1 MENYSFNAYLD
12 EKNTITIVTDKES
25 SFKIN
30 EAFLPSFFAYRHNQ
44 YFIYKAHV
52 ELDFNHTYILTDD
65 FNRTCKLKIRYFV
78 KEDSFDEMFYYDN
91 DDLGATY
98 NKEHTIFKLWAP
110 IASKVILHYEI
121 NNNEYEVN
129 MIKQDKGVFEIKI
142 NGDLAH
148 ALYYY
153 KVCNNDVEQITL
165 DPYAYSSNANSKKSA
180 VIDLSLINTN
190 GDTNSL
196 KEIKNINEAII
207 YELSVRDFSIS
218 GALGEDCGTF
228 KAFLKTGIKDENN
241 NSIGIDHIKNLG
253 VTHIQLMP
261 ILDFVTVN
269 EIDIKEKYNW
279 GYDPFCYNSL
289 EGSYCSNPHDPYCR
303 IKEAK
308 EMIDFLHQNGLRVV
322 LDVVFNHTYSLIDS
336 IYNKIVPNYYYL
348 MDRNGN
354 YSNGSY
360 CGNDIDSTRK
370 MVYKYIVD
378 MCVRY
383 VTLYKID
390 GLRFDLMGILTKDL
404 IMEVYKKCK
413 AINPSFII
421 YGEGWNMPSMLPEYK
436 RASLNNANQIPSI
449 GFFNDYFRD
458 ITSGKSFNNFSN
470 IGGYLT
476 GNIDKWYD
484 FLKAMRGSIE
494 NGCYFL
500 NPTSSINYV
509 ECHDNFT
516 LFDKLIITNPNNTE
530 EERNRIQLCCLAAT
544 ILAQGTPFIHA
555 GSEFNRTKKGNG
567 NSYNSGDK
575 INMLKWENVDK
586 YAANI
591 KAVKDFIKIRK
602 SFKCFNLTDRK
613 TILNSID
620 GQILNNCVLLITY
633 ATADDFV
640 LLVFN
645 PTNVKQKISLNGD
658 YKLYA
663 NQYGF
668 VKESDTT
675 FNSFKIQPYSFMM
688 FTK

>member
-25 SFKIN
+25 SFTIN
-30 EAFLPSFFAYRHNQ
+30 EAFLPSYFTYKHNQ
-44 YFIYKAHV
+44 YYIYKAHIDI
-52 ELDFNHTYILTDD
+52 DFNDTYILQDD
-65 FNRTCKLKIRYFV
+65 FNRSCKLKVRYFV
-78 KEDSFDEMFYYDN
+78 KEDSFDEMFYYDKN
-91 DDLGATY
+91 DLGANYT
-98 NKEHTIFKLWAP
+98 KEFTIFKIWAP
-110 IASKVILHYEI
+110 IASKVILNYEI
-121 NNNEYEVN
+121 DGEEFEVN
-129 MIKQDKGVFEIKI
+129 MNKKEKGIFEIKVD
-142 NGDLAH
+142 GDLKN
-148 ALYYY
+148 ALYFY
-153 KVCNNDVEQITL
+153 KITNNDVEQITL

-180 VIDLSLINTN
+180 VIDLSSFEDKNYL
-190 GDTNSL
+190 L

-218 GALGEDCGTF
+218 GALGENGGTF
-228 KAFLKTGIKDENN
+228 KAFLNSGLKDENN
-241 NSIGIDHIKNLG
+241 NSIGIDHIKQLG
-253 VTHIQLMP
+253 VTHIQFMP
-261 ILDFVTVN
+261 IFDFVTVN
-269 EIDIKEKYNW
+269 EEDIKEKYNW
-279 GYDPFCYNSL
+279 GYDPFCYNVL
-289 EGSYCSNPHDPYCR
+289 EGSYSTNPNNPYCR

-308 EMIDFLHQNGLRVV
+308 EMINYLHENGLRVV
-322 LDVVFNHTYSLIDS
+322 LDVVFNHTYSLLDS
-336 IYNKIVPNYYYL
+336 MYNKIVPNYYYL

-370 MVYKYIVD
+370 MVFKYIVD

-404 IMEVYKKCK
+404 ILEIYNKCK

-421 YGEGWNMPSMLPEYK
+421 YGEGWNMPSMLEEYK
-436 RASLNNANQIPSI
+436 RASLNNANQMPSI

-458 ITSGKSFNNFSN
+458 ITSGKSFHNFSN
-470 IGGYLT
+470 VGGYLT

-494 NGCYFL
+494 NDCYFL
-500 NPTSSINYV
+500 NPTSTINYV
-509 ECHDNFT
+509 ECHDNLT
-516 LFDKLIITNPNNTE
+516 LYDKLIITNPYNSD
-530 EERNRIQLCCLAAT
+530 EERNRIQLCCIAAT
-544 ILAQGTPFIHA
+544 ILAQGTPFLHSGI
-555 GSEFNRTKKGNG
+555 EFNRTKKGNG

-575 INMLKWENVDK
+575 INMLRWENVDK
-586 YAANI
+586 YKENI

-602 SFKCFNLTDRK
+602 TFKCFNLTDRK

-645 PTNVKQKISLNGD
+645 PTNIKQKISLNGD

-663 NQYGF
+663 NQYGL

-675 FNSFKIQPYSFMM
+675 FNNFKIQPYSFMM
-688 FTK
+688 FLK